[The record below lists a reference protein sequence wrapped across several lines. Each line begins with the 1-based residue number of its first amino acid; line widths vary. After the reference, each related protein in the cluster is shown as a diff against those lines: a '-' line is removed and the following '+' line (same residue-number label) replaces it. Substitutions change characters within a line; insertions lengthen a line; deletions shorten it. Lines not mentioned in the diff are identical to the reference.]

1 MQLKYAFSF
10 AAVMAFLAACD
21 STVTN
26 INDDAKAEGTI
37 TIKVVD
43 NHSGAALS
51 GVSVYSVVDDEAVIA
66 DSLGLSVWEDQLLGD
81 HSFQISKDGYATVQV
96 LVNLAEQGQG
106 DVSFLFYRS
115 CACDSRRK
123 RRRRCPARR
132 RCHSD
137 CFHVQGGRSGQ
148 GHCSVYR

>member
-1 MQLKYAFSF
+1 MQFKYAFSF
-10 AAVMAFLAACD
+10 AAITAFFAACD

-66 DSLGLSVWEDQLLGD
+66 DSLGLSVWKDQALGD
-81 HSFQISKDGYATVQV
+81 HSYQISKEGYATVHALVKLEEKGARLRV
-96 LVNLAEQGQG
+96 LSSLPMKRASSMAHLA
-106 DVSFLFYRS
+106 
-115 CACDSRRK
+115 
-123 RRRRCPARR
+123 
-132 RCHSD
+132 
-137 CFHVQGGRSGQ
+137 
-148 GHCSVYR
+148 

>member
-1 MQLKYAFSF
+1 MQFKYAFSF
-10 AAVMAFLAACD
+10 AAITAFFAACD

-66 DSLGLSVWEDQLLGD
+66 DSLFGKTRLWVTT
-81 HSFQISKDGYATVQV
+81 ATRFPRKATQ
-96 LVNLAEQGQG
+96 
-106 DVSFLFYRS
+106 RS
-115 CACDSRRK
+115 MPS
-123 RRRRCPARR
+123 
-132 RCHSD
+132 
-137 CFHVQGGRSGQ
+137 
-148 GHCSVYR
+148 

>member
-1 MQLKYAFSF
+1 MQFKYAFSF
-10 AAVMAFLAACD
+10 AAITAFFAACD

-66 DSLGLSVWEDQLLGD
+66 DSLGLSVWKDQALGD
-81 HSFQISKDGYATVQV
+81 HSHLHVSHHSTRPEVCAGNVRTRR
-96 LVNLAEQGQG
+96 GQEPI
-106 DVSFLFYRS
+106 FK
-115 CACDSRRK
+115 C
-123 RRRRCPARR
+123 
-132 RCHSD
+132 
-137 CFHVQGGRSGQ
+137 
-148 GHCSVYR
+148 